1 MSESAARLVVIS
13 NRVAVPRAGR
23 AAPGGLSVA
32 VNSALEARGGLW
44 FGWDGRVVAGRPKH
58 LNHRYNGNV
67 EYVTTALSSADHAD
81 YYLGFS
87 NRVLWPLLHDRLV
100 LVSYRRRYEEAYRRT
115 NAWFADQLM
124 SLLRPGDTLWV
135 HDYHLVPI
143 AAEVRARGFRGPIGF
158 FLHTPFPS
166 QNILR
171 CLPIRRQFLEWL
183 AAYDLLG
190 FQTDLDQYA
199 LLDAVTR
206 DIGARP
212 DRKKG
217 FRLGEHQTATG
228 VFPVGVDVGEIVDQV
243 RRGRNSRQVRA
254 LKESLS
260 GRRLIVGADRLDYSK
275 GLIERFYAYGHL
287 LDTHPE
293 LHGDIV
299 YLQVAEPSRSDVPEY
314 QDMRHRL
321 DQVAGEIIGNHA
333 RFDWMPIR
341 YMSQHIRRPTLLAF
355 FSAARVGLVT
365 PLRDG
370 MNLVAKEYVAAQ
382 NPEDPGVLVLSEL
395 AGAARQLKAALLVN
409 PYDVESTGD
418 AIAVALAMPL
428 EERRRRWRELMRTVR
443 KDDILNWSE
452 RFLKQLEDQVT
463 VQGAMQR

>member
-1 MSESAARLVVIS
+1 MSKTSSRLVVIS

-23 AAPGGLSVA
+23 PASGGLAVA
-32 VNSALEARGGLW
+32 VNAALEARGGLW
-44 FGWDGRVVAGRPKH
+44 FGWNGRVVAGRPQRLQH
-58 LNHRYNGNV
+58 QHHGNV

-81 YYLGFS
+81 YYQGFS

-124 SLLRPGDTLWV
+124 RLLRPGDTLWV

-143 AAEVRARGFRGPIGF
+143 AAEVRARGFRGPVGF

-166 QNILR
+166 QNVLR
-171 CLPIRRQFLEWL
+171 CLPVRGRFLEWL

-190 FQTDLDQYA
+190 FQTDLDQYSM
-199 LLDAVTR
+199 LDAVTR
-206 DIGARP
+206 DIGARRDP
-212 DRKKG
+212 KKG
-217 FRLGEHQTATG
+217 FRLGEHHTATG

-254 LKESLS
+254 LKTNLS
-260 GRRLIVGADRLDYSK
+260 GRRMIIGADRLDYSK
-275 GLIERFYAYGHL
+275 GLIERFYAYRHL

-299 YLQVAEPSRSDVPEY
+299 YLQIAEPSRTEVPEY
-314 QDMRHRL
+314 KDMRRRL
-321 DQVAGEIIGNHA
+321 DQVAGEITGNHA
-333 RFDWMPIR
+333 RFDWMPIH
-341 YMSQHIRRPTLLAF
+341 YLGHHVRRPTLLAF
-355 FSAARVGLVT
+355 FSVARVGLVT

-395 AGAARQLKAALLVN
+395 AGAARQLKAAVLVN
-409 PYDVESTGD
+409 PYDVETTGD
-418 AIAVALAMPL
+418 AIETALAMPL
-428 EERRRRWRELMRTVR
+428 EERRERWKQLMGTVR
-443 KDDILNWSE
+443 KDDILHWSE
-452 RFLKQLEDQVT
+452 HFLGRLAAHVEE
-463 VQGAMQR
+463 QGKAQ